1 MGTKQSKKAAMAR
14 IERGEVKG
22 ATVIKDAGEARHV
35 KSSTA
40 FFAKLQDDVRT
51 QVCMGPRVCG
61 QWMFSCGYCGC
72 GNARRWGVWESW
84 AEQCLCSFQ
93 HTTMFGPTSLEQ
105 FEVNEKAEGAGDVL
119 SHGGFTWLIST

>member
-22 ATVIKDAGEARHV
+22 ATVIKDSGDARHL

-51 QVCMGPRVCG
+51 QVCNV
-61 QWMFSCGYCGC
+61 
-72 GNARRWGVWESW
+72 N
-84 AEQCLCSFQ
+84 
-93 HTTMFGPTSLEQ
+93 HTI
-105 FEVNEKAEGAGDVL
+105 
-119 SHGGFTWLIST
+119 HGRIHVYIAQQ